1 MKRLAKPE
9 VLARLEQEHRP
20 GCRMCAL
27 VAEAKAIA
35 TTEHAVAILDGYASR
50 PGHVL
55 VVLRRHAEDI
65 AALAWDEYAGVQR
78 VVWEMSRAIDAAFAP
93 KRIYV
98 AALGSPGEKI
108 AAKQPLMTSF
118 PHVHFH
124 LVPLADGGE
133 ADRPAEVF
141 TWANGIYVFDDDAE
155 ERALLATLRAAHER
169 TR

>member
-9 VLARLEQEHRP
+9 VLARLAEERRP
-20 GCRMCAL
+20 SCQMCAL
-27 VAEAKAIA
+27 VADAPAIA
-35 TTEHAVAILDGYASR
+35 TTEHAVAVLDRYASR

-55 VVLRRHAEDI
+55 VVLRRHAEHI
-65 AALAWDEYAGVQR
+65 AALPWDEYAGVQR
-78 VVWEMSRAIDAAFAP
+78 LAWEMARAIDAALAP

-98 AALGSPGEKI
+98 AAFGSSGETI
-108 AAKQPLMTSF
+108 TSF

-124 LVPLADGGE
+124 VVPLADGGE

-155 ERALLATLRAAHER
+155 ERALLASLAAAHER
-169 TR
+169 IR

>member
-1 MKRLAKPE
+1 MKRLAKPA
-9 VLARLEQEHRP
+9 VLARLEHEKRP

-27 VAEAKAIA
+27 VAEAEAIA
-35 TTEHAVAILDGYASR
+35 TTEHAVAILDRYASR

-55 VVLRRHAEDI
+55 VVLRRHAEGLQR
-65 AALAWDEYAGVQR
+65 LA
-78 VVWEMSRAIDAAFAP
+78 WEMSRAIDAALAP

-98 AALGSPGEKI
+98 AALGSSE
-108 AAKQPLMTSF
+108 PLITSF

-155 ERALLATLRAAHER
+155 ERALLATLKAAHER

>member
-1 MKRLAKPE
+1 MKRLAKPA
-9 VLARLEQEHRP
+9 VLARLEHEKRP

-27 VAEAKAIA
+27 VAEAEAIA
-35 TTEHAVAILDGYASR
+35 TTDHAFAVLDRYASR

-55 VVLRRHAEDI
+55 VVLRRHAEGI
-65 AALAWDEYAGVQR
+65 AALAWDEYAGLQR
-78 VVWEMSRAIDAAFAP
+78 LAWEMSRAIDAALAP

-98 AALGSPGEKI
+98 AALGSSE
-108 AAKQPLMTSF
+108 PLITSF

-155 ERALLATLRAAHER
+155 ERALLATLKAAHER